1 MKKMGTVALAILMA
15 LSLGSAL
22 AAQGTVT
29 LRLMAPWAD
38 KELQGFQPA
47 MDKFMKDN
55 PGIKIEYR
63 TGRLEDVSTILST
76 QFSVKQTPYD
86 VIDIS
91 APSYITGEAAKG
103 NVLALD
109 GTVKESDFLDGGF
122 DFLKVGGKIYGV
134 PSIGGYNIP
143 EYNKKAWKDA
153 GLKDPSA
160 AKTWDELLGL
170 LRAYAKV
177 SGVKAA
183 IGTGAG
189 VGWMNTT
196 VIEQWICAFGGKDL
210 YLGLLNG
217 TVAWDSPKVKDLLG
231 KYLLPLLKEGL
242 FGEPDETVRDNMWK
256 GQYGMLF
263 GGTTDAGR
271 LMPSSDYGILMFP
284 GQKVNVM
291 WTDFWFVPAYT
302 PHPKEAKKLL
312 QFLAT
317 EGQAIQVSNGG
328 RIATYKKVPV
338 KSYPPAEQYILS
350 VIKDIAIVPDMDD
363 SIGGKF
369 QPTEWDQSK
378 LLWSDPSTETLESVL
393 AAMEAAAV
401 ETRAGAKK

>member
-1 MKKMGTVALAILMA
+1 MRKFGIIVLTVLLALFLVE
-15 LSLGSAL
+15 GL
-22 AAQGTVT
+22 AAQTVT

-47 MDKFMKDN
+47 MDKFMKNN

-91 APSYITGEAAKG
+91 APSYITAEAAKG

-109 GTVKESDFLDGGF
+109 DVVKTTDFLDGGF
-122 DFLKVGGKIYGV
+122 DFLRVGGKIYGA

-143 EYNKKAWKDA
+143 EYNKSAWKNA
-153 GLKDPSA
+153 NLKDPSTA
-160 AKTWDELLGL
+160 QSWAELLGL
-170 LRAYAKV
+170 LRSYRKV
-177 SGVKAA
+177 DGVKAA
-183 IGTGAG
+183 IGTGGG

-196 VIEQWICAFGGKDL
+196 VIEQWLCAFGGKDL
-210 YLGLLNG
+210 YLNLLKG
-217 TVAWDSPKVKDLLG
+217 TVAWDSQQVKDILST
-231 KYLLPLLKEGL
+231 YLLPLLKEGL

-256 GQYGMLF
+256 GQYGLFF

-271 LMPSSDYGILMFP
+271 LTPSSDYGILMFP

-291 WTDFWFVPAYT
+291 WTDFWFIPAYT

-328 RIATYKKVPV
+328 RIATYKNVPAS
-338 KSYPPAEQYILS
+338 SYPPAEQYILS
-350 VIKDIAIVPDMDD
+350 VLKNIAIVPDMDD

-369 QPTEWDQSK
+369 QPTEWDQLK
-378 LLWSDPSTETLESVL
+378 LLWSDPSMDTLETVL
-393 AAMEAAAV
+393 SNMQAAAV
-401 ETRAGAKK
+401 ETRAGASK